1 MPVEPVDECQG
12 AAHWQDGR
20 EAEHRGRDPARQAE
34 YKAAGRH
41 ELDVAPAHAA
51 AGNGGEQERQPGEDA
66 EEVPRGN
73 GKQRR
78 QGDGPVQQIRDF
90 PFPQITDRRG
100 EQQGGKNDRLCGGQI
115 TRHS

>member
-1 MPVEPVDECQG
+1 MEPVDECQG
-12 AAHWQDGR
+12 AAYRQDGR
-20 EAEHRGRDPARQAE
+20 EAEHGGRDPARQAE
-34 YKAAGRH
+34 HKAAGCH

-51 AGNGGEQERQPGEDA
+51 AGDGGEQERQAGEDA
-66 EEVPRGN
+66 EEVPQGS

-90 PFPQITDRRG
+90 PLTQITDRRG
-100 EQQGGKNDRLCGGQI
+100 EQQGGKNDRLHGGQI